1 MASPARRPR
10 ASTSA
15 TAASR
20 PAAHPPARTRRRSAA
35 AVPAAEP
42 VPEVTDELVPEV
54 TDELVADVFARN
66 CPSRRTMEVVGGKW
80 GTLALV
86 ALLDGVYRFNALR
99 RRVEGVSEKM
109 LAQTLHA
116 LERDG
121 LVLREVHATIPP
133 RVEYSLTPL
142 GRTVAGKLAELI
154 EILES
159 AVPEVLQAQERY
171 DAGS

>member
-10 ASTSA
+10 ASAS
-15 TAASR
+15 AASVAAASLPAAQSPARTSRR
-20 PAAHPPARTRRRSAA
+20 PAADA
-35 AVPAAEP
+35 PAA
-42 VPEVTDELVPEV
+42 ELVPEV
-54 TDELVADVFARN
+54 PDELVADVFARN

-80 GTLALV
+80 GVLALV
-86 ALLDGVYRFNALR
+86 ALLDGGYRFNALR

-154 EILES
+154 EILEA